1 MIMSPSLMD
10 VRIERS
16 ELLKVAQAL
25 PAAPRIFS
33 RVSALLTDE
42 NSSIDEIASLLKRDP
57 ALTARILRVSNSVVY
72 AGNEPVDSLDEA
84 IQRVGFGDTYRI
96 VGFATAAQVVQQ
108 HLGFYGV
115 SAAQFRENALL
126 TALIMERLADLAGLD
141 SRSAY
146 TAGLL
151 RSIGKVALSRIGAS
165 RDGLDSYED
174 DGHGPLLE
182 WEVSRCGTDN
192 AQVAA
197 IILEEWRFPE
207 ATIQAV
213 GSHYAP
219 TESSTPLAKL
229 LNVAAAAAER
239 CGHGWP
245 GEWSYW
251 DGEAKWLD
259 AFQMGEDQ
267 IQESV
272 REALEAF
279 GPVRAA
285 VG

>member
-1 MIMSPSLMD
+1 MD

-42 NSSIDEIASLLKRDP
+42 NSSIDEITSLLKRDP
-57 ALTARILRVSNSVVY
+57 ALTARILRVSNSVAY
-72 AGNEPVDSLDEA
+72 AGDEPVDSLDEA
-84 IQRVGFGDTYRI
+84 VQRVGFGDTYRI

-126 TALIMERLADLAGLD
+126 TALIMERLANLVGLD
-141 SRSAY
+141 ARSAY

-151 RSIGKVALSRIGAS
+151 RSIGKVALNRLGAS
-165 RDGLDSYED
+165 REGLDSYED

-182 WEVSRCGTDN
+182 WEANRCGIDN
-192 AQVAA
+192 AQVAMLV
-197 IILEEWRFPE
+197 LEEWRFPMS
-207 ATIQAV
+207 TVQAV
-213 GSHYAP
+213 GAHYAP
-219 TESSTPLAKL
+219 VESSLPLAKL
-229 LNVAAAAAER
+229 LNVAASAAER

-251 DGEAKWLD
+251 EAEAKWLEG
-259 AFQMGEDQ
+259 FSLGEDEVL
-267 IQESV
+267 ESI

>member
-1 MIMSPSLMD
+1 MIMSPPLMD

-25 PAAPRIFS
+25 PAAPRIFA
-33 RVSALLTDE
+33 RVSALLNDE
-42 NSSIDEIASLLKRDP
+42 NSSIDEITSLLKRDP
-57 ALTARILRVSNSVVY
+57 ALTARILRMSNSVAY

-84 IQRVGFGDTYRI
+84 VQRVGFGDTYRI

-141 SRSAY
+141 TRSAY

-151 RSIGKVALSRIGAS
+151 RSIGKVALNRLGAS
-165 RDGLDSYED
+165 RAGPGSYED

-182 WEVSRCGTDN
+182 WEMSRCGTDN

-197 IILEEWRFPE
+197 LVLEEWRFPA
-207 ATIQAV
+207 ATVQAV
-213 GSHYAP
+213 GAHYAP
-219 TESSTPLAKL
+219 AETSPPLAKL

-251 DGEAKWLD
+251 EGSAKWLD
-259 AFQMGEDQ
+259 LLSMGEDLV
-267 IQESV
+267 QESV

>member
-1 MIMSPSLMD
+1 MD
-10 VRIERS
+10 VRIKRS

-57 ALTARILRVSNSVVY
+57 ALTARILRVSNSVAY
-72 AGNEPVDSLDEA
+72 AGNEPVDALDEA

-126 TALIMERLADLAGLD
+126 TALIMERLADLSGLD
-141 SRSAY
+141 ARSAY

-151 RSIGKVALSRIGAS
+151 RSIGKVALNRIGAS
-165 RDGLDSYED
+165 QDGLDSYEE

-182 WEVSRCGTDN
+182 WEMSRCGTDN

-197 IILEEWRFPE
+197 IVLEEWRFPA

-213 GSHYAP
+213 GAHYAP
-219 TESSTPLAKL
+219 TESSPTLAKL

-251 DGEAKWLD
+251 DGEAKWLET
-259 AFQMGEDQ
+259 FQMGEDQ
-267 IQESV
+267 VQEAV

-279 GPVRAA
+279 GPVRAV

>member
-1 MIMSPSLMD
+1 MIMSPPLMD

-25 PAAPRIFS
+25 PAAPRIFA
-33 RVSALLTDE
+33 RVSALLNDE
-42 NSSIDEIASLLKRDP
+42 NSSIDEITSLLKRDP
-57 ALTARILRVSNSVVY
+57 ALTARILRVSNSVAY
-72 AGNEPVDSLDEA
+72 AGDEPVDSLDEA
-84 IQRVGFGDTYRI
+84 VQRVGFGDTYRI

-126 TALIMERLADLAGLD
+126 TALIMERLSDLAGLD
-141 SRSAY
+141 ARSAY

-151 RSIGKVALSRIGAS
+151 RSIGKVALNRLGAS
-165 RDGLDSYED
+165 RAGLGSYED
-174 DGHGPLLE
+174 DGHGPLLD
-182 WEVSRCGTDN
+182 WEMSRCGTDN

-197 IILEEWRFPE
+197 LVLEQWRFPA
-207 ATIQAV
+207 ATVQAV
-213 GSHYAP
+213 GAHYAP
-219 TESSTPLAKL
+219 TESSPPLAKL

-245 GEWSYW
+245 GEWAYW
-251 DGEAKWLD
+251 EGQAKWLD
-259 AFQMGEDQ
+259 LLSMGEDQ
-267 IQESV
+267 VQESV

>member
-1 MIMSPSLMD
+1 MIMSPAIMD
-10 VRIERS
+10 ARIERS

-33 RVSALLTDE
+33 RVSALLTDA
-42 NSSIDEIASLLKRDP
+42 NSSIDEITSLLKRDP
-57 ALTARILRVSNSVVY
+57 ALTARILRVSNSVAY

-84 IQRVGFGDTYRI
+84 VQRVGFGDTYRI

-141 SRSAY
+141 TRSAY

-151 RSIGKVALSRIGAS
+151 RSIGKVALNRLGAS

-174 DGHGPLLE
+174 DGHGPLLD
-182 WEVSRCGTDN
+182 WEMNRCGTDN

-197 IILEEWRFPE
+197 LVLDEWRFP
-207 ATIQAV
+207 AVTVQAV
-213 GSHYAP
+213 SGHYVP
-219 TESSTPLAKL
+219 TESSPPLAKL
-229 LNVAAAAAER
+229 LNVAAAASER

-251 DGEAKWLD
+251 DGQTKWLE

-267 IQESV
+267 VQEAI
-272 REALEAF
+272 REALEGF